1 MKRTSQ
7 LVLAVVFS
15 FSSFIELGYAE
26 ANARNLTV
34 SVVGAKARVGQVIL
48 SVFSSTENYL
58 KEPIYNEIKPVDE
71 SGHAQFQVALSQGVY
86 AVSAV
91 YDENGNDKL
100 DTGFLGIPKEL
111 VAFSNN
117 AKGRFGPPKFD
128 DSSFPLRDD
137 LAIEIRL
144 AKAKD

>member
-1 MKRTSQ
+1 MKRNSL
-7 LVLAVVFS
+7 LVLAVAFWIS
-15 FSSFIELGYAE
+15 LGHGGS
-26 ANARNLTV
+26 RNLSV
-34 SVVGAKARVGQVIL
+34 LVVGAKSTVGQVIL
-48 SVFSSTENYL
+48 SVFSSRENYL
-58 KEPIYNEIKPVDE
+58 KEPIYNEIKAVDE
-71 SGHAQFQVALSQGVY
+71 FGEARFQLTLSRGDY

-128 DSSFPLRDD
+128 DTVFRLDSELS
-137 LAIEIRL
+137 IEIRL
-144 AKAKD
+144 AKAKE